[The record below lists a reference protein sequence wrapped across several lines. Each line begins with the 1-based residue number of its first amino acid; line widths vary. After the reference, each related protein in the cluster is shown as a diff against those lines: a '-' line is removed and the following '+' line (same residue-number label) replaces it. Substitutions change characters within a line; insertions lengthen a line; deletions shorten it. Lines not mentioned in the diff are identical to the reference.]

1 MLLLRMQNFQMQ
13 FLLAT
18 YFVCKYLNQKPAVFI
33 QGLPDG
39 KVEVIKLVVD
49 ADDEI
54 FEFFTLLSRV
64 RRNGYYNESIWAIY
78 MISFKVQVFSFK
90 RRRKIKKL
98 LLQRQGPLS
107 LKVRP
112 MNR

>member
-1 MLLLRMQNFQMQ
+1 MLLLRMQNFQLQ

-78 MISFKVQVFSFK
+78 MISFKVQVRIVKVALDQLFNNYP
-90 RRRKIKKL
+90 
-98 LLQRQGPLS
+98 GMLS
-107 LKVRP
+107 ETGFH
-112 MNR
+112 

>member
-1 MLLLRMQNFQMQ
+1 MLLIRMQNFQMQ

-18 YFVCKYLNQKPAVFI
+18 YFVCKYLNHKPAVFI

-78 MISFKVQVFSFK
+78 MISFKVQVRIVKVALDQLFNNYP
-90 RRRKIKKL
+90 
-98 LLQRQGPLS
+98 GMLS
-107 LKVRP
+107 ETGFH
-112 MNR
+112 